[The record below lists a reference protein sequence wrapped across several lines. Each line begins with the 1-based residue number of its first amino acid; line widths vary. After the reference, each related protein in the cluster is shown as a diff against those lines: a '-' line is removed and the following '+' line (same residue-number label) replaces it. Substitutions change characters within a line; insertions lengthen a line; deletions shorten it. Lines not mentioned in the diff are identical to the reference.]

1 MENRPF
7 SLRKWP
13 ILAMRMTYSLI
24 EKQAIL
30 VARFARHSKI
40 FHSTLYYNLL
50 RIKKNDNTHIPLY
63 LNYFT

>member
-30 VARFARHSKI
+30 VARFARRSKI
-40 FHSTLYYNLL
+40 FHNTLYYNLL
-50 RIKKNDNTHIPLY
+50 RIKKMTTHTFRSI
-63 LNYFT
+63 